1 MDIAIIGM
9 AVRAPGARDVNELWD
24 NLEAGRESISRFSLD
39 ELRQAGIEPALLDDP
54 GYVPAA
60 STFDGADQFDAQFFG
75 YTPREATIIDPQHR
89 VLLEC
94 AWEALE
100 HAGYDPYRSDR
111 AIGVY
116 AGASMNTYLLYSGM
130 LSQMTRDWVL
140 TLSASDKDFL
150 ATRINYKLDLKGP
163 GLTIQT
169 ACSTS
174 LVAVHV
180 ACQSLRLGECDMA
193 LAGGVC
199 VKVPQKAGYVYRAGG
214 LFSADGHVRAFD
226 AKATGTVFGSGAGL
240 VVLKPLDDARR
251 DNDTIY
257 AIIRGSAIN
266 NDGGAKASY
275 TAPSV
280 RRQADVIVE
289 ALANAGVEAE
299 TVSYIETH
307 GTGTPLGDPIEVA
320 ALTAAFRTS
329 TSNNGFC
336 AIGSLKTNVG
346 HLEAAA
352 GVAGLIKATLALH
365 HRRIPASLH
374 YEAPNPE
381 IDFASSPF
389 YVAATSM
396 AWPGGAT
403 PRRAGVS
410 ALGVGGTNVHVVL
423 EEGSRSPATKR
434 VRSHDLLVL
443 SARTETALAEIR
455 TRLSAWMEG
464 ADEVDLADAAY
475 TLQVG
480 RKRFDVRDFVV
491 CESRADAIRQLAGPG
506 APHKARRNSSRR
518 IAFVCARQPRNW
530 SAEAA
535 LFDTEPRFRQAI
547 EAACTALARHLGF
560 DASASLWTDGA
571 MRARAAE
578 RIGQPRLDAVTTVI
592 AQVAL
597 GALWESCGIR
607 ADVVV
612 GDGIGELAAAC
623 LAGRLA
629 LDDALAI
636 IVDGV
641 APPAPSSTSSQV
653 RVFSTVTCTWIADE
667 RVDRS
672 AWLARLDQPPRY
684 AEMANALADE
694 PLSFLELGA
703 ASDCTRQLGR
713 AAPCLSSLPDD
724 DAAPSAHLMTALG
737 RLWTE
742 GAEIDW
748 EGVQAG
754 RAARRIALPTYPFER
769 KRFWYEP
776 G

>member
-9 AVRAPGARDVNELWD
+9 AVRAPGARDVNELWE

-39 ELRQAGIEPALLDDP
+39 ELRQAGIDPALLEDP
-54 GYVPAA
+54 GYVPVA
-60 STFDGADQFDAQFFG
+60 SIFDGADQFDAQFFG
-75 YTPREATIIDPQHR
+75 YTPREAVLIDPQHR

-100 HAGYDPYRSDR
+100 HAGYDPHRSDR
-111 AIGVY
+111 SIGVY

-130 LSQMTRDWVL
+130 LSQLSRDWVL

-180 ACQSLRLGECDMA
+180 ACQSLRLGECDVA
-193 LAGGVC
+193 LAGGVS
-199 VKVPQKAGYVYRAGG
+199 VKVPQKAGYVYRPGG

-266 NDGGAKASY
+266 NDGAAKASY

-423 EEGSRSPATKR
+423 EEGSRSPAANR
-434 VRSHDLLVL
+434 VRSHELLVL
-443 SARTETALAEIR
+443 SARTETALAELR
-455 TRLSAWMEG
+455 TRLSAWMER
-464 ADEVDLADAAY
+464 ADEADLADAAY

-491 CESRADAIRQLAGPG
+491 CESRADAIRQLAGLG

-530 SAEAA
+530 SAAAA

-547 EAACTALARHLGF
+547 EAACAALARHPGAQHLGF

-571 MRARAAE
+571 LRARAAE
-578 RIGQPRLDAVTTVI
+578 RIGQPQLDAVTTVI

-629 LDDALAI
+629 LGDAFAI

-641 APPAPSSTSSQV
+641 APLAPSSTSSQV
-653 RVFSTVTCTWIADE
+653 RVFS
-667 RVDRS
+667 
-672 AWLARLDQPPRY
+672 
-684 AEMANALADE
+684 AEMASALADE
-694 PLSFLELGA
+694 PLIFLELGA
-703 ASDCTRQLGR
+703 SSDCTRQLGR
-713 AAPCLSSLPDD
+713 APCLSSLPDD
-724 DAAPSAHLMTALG
+724 DAPPSAHLMTALG

-769 KRFWYEP
+769 KRFWFEP